1 MRKRFPRL
9 SDVLKRLSA
18 LDLRSIPVVE
28 DGRLLGCVMFE
39 DVLRV
44 SRRLREMRVGE
55 ERVAFYNHPTIMASS
70 E

>member
-9 SDVLKRLSA
+9 IDVFRRLSA

-28 DGRLLGCVMFE
+28 DGKLLGCVTFE

-44 SRRLREMRVGE
+44 PRRRLREMRLG
-55 ERVAFYNHPTIMASS
+55 R
-70 E
+70 